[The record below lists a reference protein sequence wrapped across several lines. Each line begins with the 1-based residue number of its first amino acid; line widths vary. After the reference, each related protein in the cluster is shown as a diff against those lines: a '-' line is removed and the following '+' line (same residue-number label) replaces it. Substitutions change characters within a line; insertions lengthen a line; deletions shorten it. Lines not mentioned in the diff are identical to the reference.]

1 MTVMITLSAAVAVL
15 AAVRAYL
22 LWRWCL
28 LDNNTTQKKEN
39 V

>member
-1 MTVMITLSAAVAVL
+1 MTVTITLAAAVAVL

-22 LWRWCL
+22 LWRWCFS
-28 LDNNTTQKKEN
+28 DNNTTQKEEA